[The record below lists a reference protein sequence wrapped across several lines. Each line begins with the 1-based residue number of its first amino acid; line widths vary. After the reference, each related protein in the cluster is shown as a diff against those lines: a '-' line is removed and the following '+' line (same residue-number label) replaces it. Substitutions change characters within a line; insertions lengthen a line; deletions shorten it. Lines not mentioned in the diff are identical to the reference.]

1 MKKAIV
7 SVLCVVLV
15 LSLSVVAFVA
25 CDKQDNKASNSEVL
39 GTAVA
44 VAASQLGGA
53 GASTASTDAADD
65 DFTAGINL
73 NVGSDGASLVAGAS
87 IKGIGAMVQ
96 PVVESA
102 VNSVDKFLG
111 DNGIS
116 VTKVDSDDADYSEK
130 YAISFTYV
138 DEATGESM
146 TEEYAL
152 YVKLDEG
159 VELEGKKD
167 YTFTAKVAKIVK
179 QEGKEDIKIDLTSFS
194 GKANFDTAKD
204 AMVFTLGA
212 SAESDSASAFANIQA
227 YSTAKG
233 TIVLEMGAGAGISG
247 TANAEVNLSIEL
259 GKFADNKYG
268 AIVTVKGDTSVAG
281 YGVKFTVVANVSAN
295 NAEDA
300 KDFAINGSLDATV
313 NLGAALGEYNA
324 KADLSG
330 KAQYNV
336 EKDTLEVGL
345 TGNVNFSK
353 VENN

>member
-73 NVGSDGASLVAGAS
+73 NVGSDTISATAGAS
-87 IKGIGAMVQ
+87 IKGIGSMVQ
-96 PVVESA
+96 PIVESA

-212 SAESDSASAFANIQA
+212 IADCDAASAFANIQA

-259 GKFADNKYG
+259 GKLADNKYG
-268 AIVTVKGDTSVAG
+268 AIVTVTGDTSVAG
-281 YGVKFTVVANVSAN
+281 YGVKFTLVANVSAN
-295 NAEDA
+295 SAEDA
-300 KDFAINGSLDATV
+300 KDFAINGNLNATV
-313 NLGAALGEYNA
+313 NVPVLGAYNA
-324 KADLSG
+324 TADLTG

-345 TGNVNFSK
+345 TGNVSLVK
-353 VENN
+353 ADQE